1 MQTRLKIEILELLD
15 NLMTGAEHSQTDPD
29 DHSGINT
36 KYTLDSERFR
46 ANIQIALTQCQ
57 AELLDV
63 SSILERESQHGQS
76 TEETSR
82 G

>member
-15 NLMTGAEHSQTDPD
+15 NLMTGAERSQTDPD

-36 KYTLDSERFR
+36 QYTLDSERFR

-63 SSILERESQHGQS
+63 SSILEREPQHGQS